1 MSCTYSIEHSPF
13 GTVEVN
19 ERANALYISVKVSIQ
34 GTVRASVPRNT
45 PTLLITNFL
54 DTNRDRIVQF
64 INKLKQKNM
73 IKRVV
78 FNPQTQFATR
88 DHTLVMTL
96 DENAKTER
104 IKVAQGRILLTY
116 CNDTDFENPDIQE
129 LIKRGI
135 NFALKVEA
143 HKYLPPRL
151 AELAGNANLKYNTL
165 SIKNMKSRWG
175 SCCKK
180 RAIICLNTQLM
191 RLPQHLIDFVIY
203 HELAHLIE
211 DNHGKHFHEI
221 VNALCQGKERQFE
234 TELKKFTC
242 DSY

>member
-13 GTVEVN
+13 GSVEVN

-34 GTVRASVPRNT
+34 GTVRVSVPRNT

-54 DTNRDRIVQF
+54 DTNRERIVQF

-88 DHTLVMTL
+88 DHTLVMTC
-96 DENAKTER
+96 DDSARTER
-104 IKVAQGRILLTY
+104 IRVAQGRIELTY
-116 CNDTDFENPDIQE
+116 NNDTDFESDYIQE

-135 NFALKVEA
+135 DFALKVEA

-151 AELAGNANLKYNTL
+151 KELAERANLKYTTL
-165 SIKNMKSRWG
+165 RIKNMKTQWG

-191 RLPQHLIDFVIY
+191 RLPQHLIDYVIF
-203 HELAHLIE
+203 HELGHLIE
-211 DNHGKHFHEI
+211 DNHGRHFHEV
-221 VNALCQGKERQFE
+221 VNALCEGKEQLLE
-234 TELKKFTC
+234 KELKKYRC
-242 DSY
+242 SI